1 MSSVLEQERPTQT
14 ILVVD
19 DSPLSRRI
27 ISNQLTQHG
36 LKVVCE
42 ENGLD
47 AIKSAFH
54 LQPDGIVL
62 DIHMPKVN
70 GYQVCR
76 LLKDNM
82 ATKHIPIVIVSAPD
96 ISKDGIENPKNWS
109 FETGAD
115 AYLEKSVDLDVFPLM
130 DRLMAKATR
139 DFPNANCA
147 PTKLSEVEILIALS
161 QLLDQQLYKDVTRL
175 REFSER
181 KDAFVANVSHE
192 FKSPLSILHSYCET
206 ILDGALGSINS
217 NLEDAVRSCDKI
229 VMRLNRLVS
238 DLLDLAKIQAGVT
251 SLKKLPVDL
260 KNVLNDLEKDFSLI
274 LSETKI
280 KVTKEFDALEC
291 IVLGDVDRLYQVFV
305 NLFSN
310 CLKYSP
316 RPGTIHLSLRV
327 VDDNFIRIEI
337 EDAGPGMD
345 PENLVKIFDKFERI
359 GEDKREGTGLGL
371 PIAKEIVE
379 LHGGSIWAESA
390 IGQGTK
396 FCVLLARHDQP

>member
-27 ISNQLTQHG
+27 LSDQLTLHG
-36 LKVVCE
+36 FKVVCE
-42 ENGLD
+42 DNGLD
-47 AIKSAFH
+47 AIKSAFC
-54 LQPDGIVL
+54 LQPDGIFL

-76 LLKDNM
+76 LLKDNT

-96 ISKDGIENPKNWS
+96 KSKDGIENPKNWS

-115 AYLEKSVDLDVFPLM
+115 AYLEKSADLDVFPLM
-130 DRLMAKATR
+130 DRLMAKAKR
-139 DFPNANCA
+139 DFPNASCA
-147 PTKLSEVEILIALS
+147 PTKLSEVEILTALS
-161 QLLDQQLYKDVTRL
+161 KLLDQQLYKDVSGL
-175 REFSER
+175 KELSAR

-217 NLEDAVRSCDKI
+217 NLEDAVRSCDKV

-238 DLLDLAKIQAGVT
+238 DLLDLAKIQAGAM
-251 SLKKLPVDL
+251 SLNKLPVDL
-260 KNVLNDLEKDFSLI
+260 KTVLSDLENEFSLI
-274 LSETKI
+274 LAEAKI
-280 KVTKEFDALEC
+280 SLNKEFDSQAC
-291 IVLGDVDRLYQVFV
+291 VVLGDADRLHQVFI

-316 RPGTIHLSLRV
+316 RPGTIHLRLKV
-327 VDDNFIRIEI
+327 VDSNFLTIEI
-337 EDAGPGMD
+337 KDEGPGMD
-345 PENLVKIFDKFERI
+345 PQNLVKIFDKFERI

-379 LHGGSIWAESA
+379 LHGGKIWVESA
-390 IGQGTK
+390 IGQGSK
-396 FCVLLARHDQP
+396 FCVDLNRHLES